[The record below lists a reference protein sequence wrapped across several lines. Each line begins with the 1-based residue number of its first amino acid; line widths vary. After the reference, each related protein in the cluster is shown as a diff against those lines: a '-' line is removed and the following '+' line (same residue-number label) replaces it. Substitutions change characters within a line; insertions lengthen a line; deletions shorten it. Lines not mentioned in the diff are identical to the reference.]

1 MQEINGIFFWSA
13 IQQQLR
19 RLWTAGLKKKTKQVL
34 IIRVQMRTEEK
45 YTSSSACCLAD
56 EAFFF

>member
-19 RLWTAGLKKKTKQVL
+19 RLWTAGLKKKNK
-34 IIRVQMRTEEK
+34 K
-45 YTSSSACCLAD
+45 TSID
-56 EAFFF
+56 Y